1 MEHSQPL
8 LFRDSP
14 DTGGVPDSIEMLSA
28 RSVSLDLLDKVLNQ
42 KQPLDAMLD
51 LHVGFKGLPSRDKGF
66 CRMLV
71 STTLRRLGQID
82 LVIRSC
88 EDKPGGAEAV
98 RIVHNILRIGAAQIL
113 FMNVP
118 DHAAVDTSVRLIEAC
133 KMDRQ
138 KGFVNAILRNLTRNG
153 RELLSRQDETRLNT
167 PSWLLQTWIEDYG
180 LRTAAEIAQANL
192 AEAPLDITVKDPS
205 STQFWAGVLQA
216 SVMPGNTLRRVAG
229 GAVWELPGF
238 DDGMWWVQDA
248 AASIPA
254 NLFGQVAGQTVVDL
268 CAAPGG
274 KTAQLLSMGAHVIAI
289 DRSAQRLKR
298 LEENLRRLRLD
309 DAIEVQASDAARW
322 NPKTAPSYILLD
334 APCTATGTI
343 RRHPDV
349 LHLKTASDMDRLIAT
364 QYELL
369 CHAFEILA
377 PSGILVYCTCSL
389 QKAEGE
395 YQIEKFIRETPNAVK
410 LAIASEEIGGMDELL
425 TEHGDVRVL
434 PSHRATSGGM
444 DGFYIA
450 RLTKNA

>member
-1 MEHSQPL
+1 METGQPSFL
-8 LFRDSP
+8 EDYA
-14 DTGGVPDSIEMLSA
+14 DGKAGPDSVEMLSA
-28 RSVSLDLLDKVLNQ
+28 RAVSLDLLDKVLNQ
-42 KQPLDAMLD
+42 KQPLDALLD
-51 LHVGFKGLPSRDKGF
+51 LHAAFKGLPSRDKGF

-82 LVIRSC
+82 LIIRGC

-98 RIVHNILRIGAAQIL
+98 RVVHNILRLGAAQIL

-118 DHAAVDTSVRLIEAC
+118 DHAAVDTSVRLIEAQ

-138 KGFVNAILRNLTRNG
+138 KGFVNAILRNIARNG
-153 RELLSRQDETRLNT
+153 RELLARQDETRLNT
-167 PSWLLQTWIEDYG
+167 PDWLLKTWIEDYG

-192 AEAPLDITVKDPS
+192 AEAPLDITIKDKTS
-205 STQFWAGVLQA
+205 LAYWAGVLQA
-216 SVMPGNTLRRVAG
+216 NTMPTGTLRRVAG
-229 GAVWELPGF
+229 GAVWELPGY

-248 AASIPA
+248 AAALPA
-254 NLFGQVAGQTVVDL
+254 TLFGNIAGQSVVDL

-274 KTAQLLSMGAHVIAI
+274 KTAQMLSMGAHITAI

-298 LEENLRRLRLD
+298 LEDNLRRLRLED
-309 DAIEVQASDAARW
+309 HIEVVASDAARW
-322 NPKTAPSYILLD
+322 QPRTPPAYILLD

-349 LHLKTASDMDRLIAT
+349 LHLKSPNDMERLIAT

-369 CHAFEILA
+369 THAFEILA
-377 PSGILVYCTCSL
+377 PQGILVYCTCSL

-395 YQIEKFIRETPNAVK
+395 YQIEKFIRETPNAIK
-410 LAIASEEIGGMDELL
+410 LAIASEEIGGMEELL
-425 TEHGDVRVL
+425 TEQGDVRIL

>member
-1 MEHSQPL
+1 
-8 LFRDSP
+8 
-14 DTGGVPDSIEMLSA
+14 MLSA
-28 RSVSLDLLDKVLNQ
+28 RAIALDLLDKVLNQ
-42 KQPLDAMLD
+42 KQPLDSVLD
-51 LHVGFKGLPSRDKGF
+51 LHTAFKALPSRDKGF

-82 LVIRSC
+82 LIIRAC
-88 EDKPGGAEAV
+88 EDKPGSVETSRV
-98 RIVHNILRIGAAQIL
+98 IQNILRLGAAQIL

-118 DHAAVDTSVRLIEAC
+118 DHAAVDTSVRLIEAQN
-133 KMDRQ
+133 MERQ
-138 KGFVNAILRNLTRNG
+138 KGFVNAILRNITRNG

-167 PSWLLQTWIEDYG
+167 PDWLLKTWIEDYG
-180 LRTAAEIAQANL
+180 LKTAAEIAQANL
-192 AEAPLDITVKDPS
+192 AEAPLDITAKDPS
-205 STQFWAGVLQA
+205 SLQYWAGVLQA
-216 SVMPGNTLRRVAG
+216 SLMPTGTIRRISG

-248 AASIPA
+248 AAALPA
-254 NLFGQVAGQTVVDL
+254 QLFGPLEGKSVVDL

-274 KTAQLLSMGAHVIAI
+274 KTAQLLSMGAHVMAI

-298 LEENLRRLRLD
+298 LEDNLRRLRLEER
-309 DAIEVQASDAARW
+309 IEVQASDATRW
-322 NPKTAPSYILLD
+322 HPKTAPSYILLD

-349 LHLKTASDMDRLIAT
+349 AHLKSPVDMDRLIAT

-369 CHAFEILA
+369 CHAFDMLT
-377 PSGILVYCTCSL
+377 PRGILIYCTCSL

-395 YQIEKFIRETPNAVK
+395 HQISRFIAEHPNAMK
-410 LAIASEEIGGMDELL
+410 LPILPEEVGGMDEIL
-425 TEHGDVRVL
+425 TDNGDIRIL

-450 RLTKNA
+450 RLTKA